1 MTLEFKQ
8 HTLAN
13 GLQIIAEIN
22 PAGYTA
28 AFGFFV
34 RTGARDER
42 PEELGLS
49 HFLEHMVFKGTS
61 RRTAA
66 DVNRELDELGGQAN
80 AYTSEEQTV
89 YYTTVLPK
97 YQDRAIDLLCDIMRP
112 ALRDD
117 DFQTERQVILE
128 EIAKY
133 DDQPPFGA
141 FERSMET
148 YFAGHP
154 LGGRVLGTPESIGQM
169 TSTAMR
175 GYFDRRYD
183 PKNMLLSVAGC
194 VDFDEVV
201 RQVESLAGDW
211 PTVESAAM
219 TPATTTDE
227 QTKIDLKVPDS
238 SQTYVIRV
246 GAAPSIANDDRFA
259 MRMLV
264 SMMGEEG
271 GSRLFWDLIDTGR
284 ADVATMWTQEFQ
296 DAGLLFT
303 YLSCAPEDV
312 DANLKLVD
320 GAIEVFV
327 KNGPTDDEIEQAK
340 NRMCAGLILSSER
353 PSNRMFSIGNA
364 WQLRGVYETLDHQLQ
379 RYRSVSDSDLRRVLA
394 EFPMHYRTEVRTVSK
409 SPAT

>member
-34 RTGARDER
+34 RSGARDEQ

-49 HFLEHMVFKGTS
+49 HFLEHMVFKGTA

-141 FERSMET
+141 FERSMEL
-148 YFAGHP
+148 YFGGHP
-154 LGGRVLGTPESIGQM
+154 LGGRVLGTPESIGEM

-175 GYFDRRYD
+175 KYFERRYD
-183 PKNMLLSVAGC
+183 PQNMLLSVAGC
-194 VDFDEVV
+194 VDFDAVV
-201 RQVESLAGDW
+201 RQVEALAGDW
-211 PTVESAAM
+211 PSADLPPRIATPTVGGEAKV
-219 TPATTTDE
+219 E
-227 QTKIDLKVPDS
+227 LEVPDS

-246 GAAPSIANDDRFA
+246 GAAPAISSDDRFA

-296 DAGLLFT
+296 DTGLLFT
-303 YLSCAPEDV
+303 YLSCAPDDV
-312 DANLKLVD
+312 ESNLALVD

-327 KNGPTDDEIEQAK
+327 KNGPTSEEIQQTQ

-364 WQLRGVYETLDHQLQ
+364 WQMRGVYETLDDQLK
-379 RYRSVSDSDLRRVLA
+379 RYRGVGEADLQRVLA
-394 EFPMHYRTEVRTVSK
+394 EYPMRFTTEVRTVTK
-409 SPAT
+409 TPAE

>member
-1 MTLEFKQ
+1 MKLEFKQ

-13 GLQIIAEIN
+13 GLQIVAEIN

-34 RTGARDER
+34 RSGARDEN
-42 PEELGLS
+42 EGELGLS
-49 HFLEHMVFKGTS
+49 HFLEHMAFKGTAK
-61 RRTAA
+61 RTAA

-141 FERSMET
+141 FEQSMEL

-169 TSTAMR
+169 TSSAMR
-175 GYFDRRYD
+175 AYFDRRYD
-183 PKNMLLSVAGC
+183 PSNMLLSVAGC
-194 VDFDEVV
+194 VDFDAVV
-201 RQVESLAGDW
+201 AQVETLAGDW
-211 PTVESAAM
+211 PTSG
-219 TPATTTDE
+219 PATPLVAPAALGSGDVE
-227 QTKIDLKVPDS
+227 LPVPDS

-246 GAAPSIANDDRFA
+246 GAAPSNACEDRFA

-296 DAGLLFT
+296 DTGLLFT

-320 GAIEVFV
+320 QAIEVFV
-327 KNGPTDDEIEQAK
+327 KNGPTADELQQAK
-340 NRMCAGLILSSER
+340 NRMVAGLILSSER

-364 WQLRGVYETLDHQLQ
+364 WQLRGVYETLDEQLQ
-379 RYRSVSDSDLRRVLA
+379 KYRNVSESDLQRVLA
-394 EFPMHYRTEVRTVSK
+394 KYPMHFTTQVRTVS
-409 SPAT
+409 SDDAE

>member
-13 GLQIIAEIN
+13 GLQIVAELN
-22 PAGYTA
+22 PSGYTA

-34 RTGARDER
+34 RSGARDEG
-42 PEELGLS
+42 PEERGLS
-49 HFLEHMVFKGTS
+49 HFLEHMVFKGTA

-141 FERSMET
+141 FETSMEL

-154 LGGRVLGTPESIGQM
+154 LGSRVLGTPESIGEM

-175 GYFDRRYD
+175 KYFERRYD
-183 PKNMLLSVAGC
+183 PKNMVLSAAGC
-194 VDFDEVV
+194 VDFDALVS
-201 RQVESLAGDW
+201 QVESLASQW
-211 PTVESAAM
+211 PTAAM
-219 TPATTTDE
+219 PAMVPAPTSGG
-227 QTKIDLKVPDS
+227 QAKIELEVPDS

-246 GAAPSIANDDRFA
+246 GAAPPNSSTDRFA

-312 DANLKLVD
+312 DANLALID

-327 KNGPTDDEIEQAK
+327 KNGPAEDEIEQAK

-364 WQLRGVYETLDHQLQ
+364 WQIRGVYETLDDQLKK
-379 RYRSVSDSDLRRVLA
+379 YRSVDADDLQRVLA
-394 EFPMHYRTEVRTVSK
+394 AYPMHYTTEVRTVSK
-409 SPAT
+409 ASAE